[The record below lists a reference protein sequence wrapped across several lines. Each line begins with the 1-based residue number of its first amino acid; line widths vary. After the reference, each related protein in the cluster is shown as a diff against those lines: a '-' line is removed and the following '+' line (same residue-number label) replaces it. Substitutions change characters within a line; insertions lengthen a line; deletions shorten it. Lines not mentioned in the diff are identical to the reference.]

1 MNFREFFSE
10 EIVVFFE
17 QIFLRILHSGNS
29 SFSHRFYALQVLAK
43 LFFHHKIIIEFFINY
58 DCEINH
64 SNIVEKLF
72 ETLSKISQ
80 GRYLKEEFILQ
91 PGQELSLRNLALES
105 LNSFMKELDKA
116 VEFENMAEE
125 TQEERGEE
133 VLRGFSMENVNIK
146 DFGCNDTD
154 K

>member
-1 MNFREFFSE
+1 M
-10 EIVVFFE
+10 FFE

-43 LFFHHKIIIEFFINY
+43 LFFHHKIILEFFINY

-105 LNSFMKELDKA
+105 LNSFLQELAKA
-116 VEFENMAEE
+116 VESENIAEE
-125 TQEERGEE
+125 EERGEGG
-133 VLRGFSMENVNIK
+133 LKAGDSMENIIIK
-146 DFGCNDTD
+146 DFGSCADIDT
-154 K
+154 